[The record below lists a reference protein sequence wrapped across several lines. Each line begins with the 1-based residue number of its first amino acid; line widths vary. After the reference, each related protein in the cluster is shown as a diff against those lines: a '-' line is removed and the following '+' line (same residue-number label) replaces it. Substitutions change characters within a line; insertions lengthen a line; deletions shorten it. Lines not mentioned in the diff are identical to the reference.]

1 MPILHK
7 SALRM
12 SKRTII
18 INKVD
23 SDQRIKINFNF
34 VKSMFLVL
42 ENNRAEEEKI
52 NTITTQ
58 EYNMKTPTHRLLSL
72 SHQCPNTTRG
82 SLERGKLSNFI
93 MSCKFILEIES

>member
-58 EYNMKTPTHRLLSL
+58 EYNMKTP
-72 SHQCPNTTRG
+72 N
-82 SLERGKLSNFI
+82 KI
-93 MSCKFILEIES
+93 IIIIV